1 MKLWQQVILAFSGV
15 IFLLA
20 GTIAFSGKKRIGY
33 SVPFY
38 LFLLVHLAG
47 IAGIMALTGENTFWW
62 SGGYFLLY
70 LYFSFLPSTWYLL
83 GSRWGRDV
91 RDLSRI
97 RVVSTPIALALSTI
111 LLAYLWIG
119 RPIDVPQHDGQWSLD
134 LAGDHRWL
142 LGFLVICLT
151 AGLYSVEN
159 CYRSS
164 LGLAREKIKKS
175 FFPLL
180 AYAIGLL
187 ALATE
192 GMMYGRISGV
202 MLTLSFLLAAIVSL
216 PLARHCRFFS
226 PEYDGI
232 ILTKKGIYSSLV
244 VVIIGVY
251 FLIIGTVGELLI
263 KYNLDEGLFI
273 SVVVLI
279 LVVGTFVLLLVSQ
292 TIRSRYKIA
301 PSGAPAIQGKDP
313 YAAEWK
319 EFVEEVSVTLGVDA
333 IYDRTAR
340 LLHRL
345 LKIDRSLFVI
355 KEPAPSGNYTLYVG
369 EGIDRGIPGEQL
381 AGLCDW
387 LYRFGRPV
395 EIATLR
401 DKSPREAAEL
411 DRLETGLPFRV
422 FLLVPF
428 IARQQFLGFWGVGKH
443 EGNGDLTSGEI
454 SFVEAA
460 ASPVALTILGA
471 RMTDELLISRE
482 IDSYHKFSS
491 FVLHDLKNSVAM
503 LSMLMQNA
511 EKNINN
517 PEFQKAALITIGKA
531 VDRQKKI
538 ISRLTEE
545 KTPDKLSLHNVDL
558 GQMIRAALERVRVD
572 TIPTIEVKTEMPAE
586 TMVIVDPEKVGSVF
600 DNLVMNAVEAMPGGG
615 VLKIALISSPLPGF
629 VAVSFMDSG
638 MGMEPEFI
646 STRLFKPFSS
656 TKRHGLGI
664 GMYQSREI
672 IQAHQGKIEVKSKPG
687 QGSEFVIYL
696 PGEK

>member
-1 MKLWQQVILAFSGV
+1 MKIWQVILVFSGV

-20 GTIAFSGKKRIGY
+20 GTLAFSGKKRIGY
-33 SVPFY
+33 SLPFY
-38 LFLLVHLAG
+38 FFLLIHLAG
-47 IAGIMALTGENTFWW
+47 IAGILALTGENTDWW
-62 SGGYFLLY
+62 PFGYFLLY
-70 LYFSFLPSTWYLL
+70 LYVAFLPSIWYLL

-91 RDLSRI
+91 RDLSRL
-97 RVVSTPIALALSTI
+97 TNTLALAALALSTI
-111 LLAYLWIG
+111 LLTYLWID
-119 RPIDVPQHDGQWSLD
+119 RPIDIAQHDGQWSLD
-134 LAGDHRWL
+134 LAGRSRWL
-142 LGFLVICLT
+142 LGFHVFYLT

-180 AYAIGLL
+180 AFAIGLL

-192 GMMYGRISGV
+192 GMMYGRISSL
-202 MLTLSFLLAAIVSL
+202 MLTMTFFLAAIVSL

-226 PEYDGI
+226 PEVDGI
-232 ILTKKGIYSSLV
+232 ILTKKGIYSSLAV
-244 VVIIGVY
+244 VLIGVY
-251 FLIIGTVGELLI
+251 FSIIGIVGELLI

-279 LVVGTFVLLLVSQ
+279 LVVGTFVLVLVSQ
-292 TIRSRYKIA
+292 TIRSRFKLA
-301 PSGAPAIQGKDP
+301 LSGAPAIQGKNP

-319 EFVEEVSVTLGVDA
+319 EFAEEVSVTLSIDA
-333 IYDRTAR
+333 IYEHTAR

-345 LKIDRSLFVI
+345 LKIDRCFFVI
-355 KEPAPSGNYTLYVG
+355 REPAPSENYTLYAG
-369 EGIDRGIPGEQL
+369 GGIDRGIPGEQL
-381 AGLCDW
+381 AGLCAW
-387 LYRFGRPV
+387 LYRFGHPV
-395 EIATLR
+395 EAATLK
-401 DKSPREAAEL
+401 DKSPREMTEL
-411 DRLETGLPFRV
+411 ERLESTLPYRV

-428 IARQQFLGFWGVGKH
+428 IARQQFLGFWGIGRH
-443 EGNGDLTSGEI
+443 EGDGDLTSDEI
-454 SFVEAA
+454 SFIEAA
-460 ASPVALTILGA
+460 ASPVALTIMGA
-471 RMTDELLISRE
+471 RMTDELLITRE

-517 PEFQKAALITIGKA
+517 PEFQKAALVTIGKA

-545 KTPDKLSLHNVDL
+545 ETSDKLSLHKVDL
-558 GQMIRAALERVRVD
+558 EQMIRAALERVRLD
-572 TIPTIEVKTEMPAE
+572 TIPAIQVNLEVPEKSMA
-586 TMVIVDPEKVGSVF
+586 IVDPDKVGSVF
-600 DNLVMNAVEAMPGGG
+600 DNLIMNALEAMPGGG
-615 VLKIALISSPLPGF
+615 TLRIAVISGNLPGF
-629 VAVSFMDSG
+629 IAVSFKDSG
-638 MGMEPEFI
+638 IGMESEFI

-656 TKRHGLGI
+656 TKQYGLGI

-672 IQAHQGKIEVKSKPG
+672 IQAHQGKIEVKSTLG